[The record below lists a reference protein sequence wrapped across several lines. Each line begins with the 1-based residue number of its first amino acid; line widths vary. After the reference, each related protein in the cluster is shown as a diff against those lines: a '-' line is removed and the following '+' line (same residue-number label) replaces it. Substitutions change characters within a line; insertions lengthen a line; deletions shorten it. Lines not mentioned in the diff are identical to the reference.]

1 MKNIFNI
8 KSFCLITLIVSIL
21 SLITAIY
28 IEHIIE
34 IKPCK
39 LCIYQSFPYI
49 ISILLILSILLF
61 KKNIKI
67 HLLLLS
73 IISLLGSVLA
83 FYHFGIEQ
91 GFFNESVV
99 CEVKNLEQSLSKQD
113 IIEQLKK
120 NTVSCKDVNFTL
132 FGLSLASIN
141 TIVSFILFMI
151 FVRLYKNYEIN

>member
-1 MKNIFNI
+1 MNKKTNTILIFI
-8 KSFCLITLIVSIL
+8 LFGLSL
-21 SLITAIY
+21 SLISAY
-28 IEHIIE
+28 IIE
-34 IKPCK
+34 YGLGHKPCK
-39 LCIYQSFPYI
+39 LCIYQRFPYI

-99 CEVKNLEQSLSKQD
+99 CEVKNLEQSLTKQD

>member
-1 MKNIFNI
+1 MNKKTNTILIFI
-8 KSFCLITLIVSIL
+8 LFGLSL
-21 SLITAIY
+21 SLISAY
-28 IEHIIE
+28 IIE
-34 IKPCK
+34 YGLGHKPCK
-39 LCIYQSFPYI
+39 LCIYQRFPYI

-132 FGLSLASIN
+132 FGLSLALIN
-141 TIVSFILFMI
+141 TIVSFVLFMI
-151 FVRLYKNYEIN
+151 FIRLYKNNEIN

>member
-1 MKNIFNI
+1 MNKKTNTILIFI
-8 KSFCLITLIVSIL
+8 LFALSL
-21 SLITAIY
+21 SLISAY
-28 IEHIIE
+28 IIE
-34 IKPCK
+34 YGLGHKPCK
-39 LCIYQSFPYI
+39 LCIYQRFPYI

-91 GFFNESVV
+91 GFFNESIV
-99 CEVKNLEQSLSKQD
+99 CESQNLEESLSKQD
-113 IIEQLKK
+113 ILEQLKQ

-141 TIVSFILFMI
+141 AIVSFVLFMI
-151 FVRLYKNYEIN
+151 FVRLYRNYEIN

>member
-1 MKNIFNI
+1 MNKKTNTILIFI
-8 KSFCLITLIVSIL
+8 LFGLSL
-21 SLITAIY
+21 SLISAY
-28 IEHIIE
+28 IIE
-34 IKPCK
+34 YGLGHKPCK
-39 LCIYQSFPYI
+39 LCIYQRFPYI

-141 TIVSFILFMI
+141 TIVSFVLFVI
-151 FVRLYKNYEIN
+151 FIRLYKNYEIN

>member
-1 MKNIFNI
+1 MNKKTNTILIFI
-8 KSFCLITLIVSIL
+8 LYGLSL
-21 SLITAIY
+21 SLISAY
-28 IEHIIE
+28 IIE
-34 IKPCK
+34 YGLGHKPCK
-39 LCIYQSFPYI
+39 LCIYQRFPYI

-151 FVRLYKNYEIN
+151 FVRLYKNYEINL